1 MNNAPFF
8 NPQYG
13 LSGYPTAS
21 PFMGTPVF
29 SSTVGINSYYGTQ
42 HEDRARTTI
51 SQLLDTLAML
61 LVSQLTATDNAFA
74 PDWNPNGFD
83 SHQDGWLAPPPV
95 LPTTPNRA
103 DARGLSLTRE
113 LKTKF
118 DQIDQNKDTIVTDD
132 ELLAGKKTGT
142 VKGNLENLLY
152 HSSELMFAHIDSGD
166 AAWFGLSKT
175 DLNVLE
181 QKLKADRWAKL
192 DDVATDIRK
201 GSWLGQKLGADAT
214 HNQFINAVEEQRKT
228 KTHPTLP

>member
-13 LSGYPTAS
+13 QSGYPTAS
-21 PFMGTPVF
+21 PFMGNPVF
-29 SSTVGINSYYGTQ
+29 SNTVGINSYYGTQ
-42 HEDRARTTI
+42 HEDRARTSI
-51 SQLLDTLAML
+51 SQLLDALAIL
-61 LVSQLTATDNAFA
+61 LVSQLTATDHANA
-74 PDWNPNGFD
+74 PEWNPNGFD
-83 SHQDGWLAPPPV
+83 SQADCWLAPPPV
-95 LPTTPNRA
+95 VKPPSIKPDT
-103 DARGLSLTRE
+103 RGLSLTRE

-118 DQIDQNKDTIVTDD
+118 DQIDQNKDTILTDD
-132 ELLAGKKTGT
+132 ELLAGKKAGT
-142 VKGNLENLLY
+142 VNRNIENLLY
-152 HSSELMFAHIDSGD
+152 HSSELMFANIDAGD

-175 DLNVLE
+175 DLNVIE